1 MDNITSLSAAASH
14 PETGIASR
22 RAKRWVLLI
31 VVPAVVAVISAV
43 VYLQGG
49 RYVATDDAYL
59 KADMVPVSVEVSG
72 TVQDVLVTENQV
84 VKAGQPLFRLDP
96 TPFRVEE
103 AKAAARLGQVRT
115 NLEALKASYREK
127 QAEIA
132 VAQSNHDYAVKE
144 QQRSA
149 DLAMKS
155 FVSASK
161 LDEVKHDTK
170 VTAQQIVTLQQELK
184 RIAQALAGGIDT
196 PIEKHPDY
204 QAALADLDQARF
216 DLQHAEVCA
225 SLPSSVSKLP
235 EPGQYI
241 KAGNTAMVLVAN
253 KHLWVEANINE
264 TDLTYIHPGQQVKLQ
279 IDTYPNRNIQGV
291 VDSLSPATGAEFA
304 VIPAQNA
311 IGNWVKIVQRVPVR
325 IRLENEANLPALRA
339 GLSSSVEIDTGHH
352 RHLFGLSL

>member
-1 MDNITSLSAAASH
+1 MDNITSDSSTVIL
-14 PETGIASR
+14 PGSR
-22 RAKRWVLLI
+22 PAPRRVRRLVLLI
-31 VVPAVVAVISAV
+31 VVPLAVAVISAV
-43 VYLQGG
+43 VYLKGG

-59 KADMVPVSVEVSG
+59 KADIVPVSVEVSG
-72 TVQDVLVTENQV
+72 TVQNVLVKENQV
-84 VKAGQPLFRLDP
+84 VKAGQILFRLDP

-103 AKAAARLGQVRT
+103 ARAAARLGQVRT

-127 QAEIA
+127 QSEIA
-132 VAQSNHDYAVKE
+132 VARSNHDYAVRE
-144 QQRSA
+144 QRRVS
-149 DLAMKS
+149 DLAQRS

-161 LDEVKHDTK
+161 LDEVKHKAK
-170 VTAQQIVTLQQELK
+170 VTAQEIVTLQLDLK
-184 RIAQALAGGIDT
+184 RIAQALGGGIDI

-216 DLQHAEVCA
+216 DLQHAQVCA
-225 SLPSSVSKLP
+225 SLPGSVSKIP

-253 KHLWVEANINE
+253 RHLWVEANINE

-279 IDTYPNRNIQGV
+279 IDTYPNRKILGV

-325 IRLENEANLPALRA
+325 IRLEDEAKLPALRA

-352 RHLFGLSL
+352 RHLLGLSL

>member
-1 MDNITSLSAAASH
+1 MDNSTSNSSTAVL
-14 PETGIASR
+14 PEARPSSR
-22 RAKRWVLLI
+22 RGRRWVLLI
-31 VVPAVVAVISAV
+31 VVPAVIAVISAV
-43 VYLQGG
+43 VYLKGG

-59 KADMVPVSVEVSG
+59 KADIVPVSVEVSG
-72 TVQDVLVTENQV
+72 TIKDVLVKENQV
-84 VKAGQPLFRLDP
+84 VKAGQILFRLDP
-96 TPFRVEE
+96 RPFRVEE
-103 AKAAARLGQVRT
+103 AKAEARLGQVRT
-115 NLEALKASYREK
+115 TLKALKASYREK

-132 VAQSNHDYAVKE
+132 VARSNHDYAVKE
-144 QQRSA
+144 QRRA
-149 DLAMKS
+149 TDLALKS

-161 LDEVKHDTK
+161 LDEVKHNAK
-170 VTAQQIVTLQQELK
+170 ITAQEIVTLQQDLK

-216 DLQHAEVCA
+216 DLQHAEIRA
-225 SLPSSVSKLP
+225 SLPGSVSKLP

-241 KAGNTAMVLVAN
+241 KAGNAAMVLVAN

-264 TDLTYIHPGQQVKLQ
+264 TDLTYIRPGQQVKLQ
-279 IDTYPNRNIQGV
+279 IDTYPNRKIQGV

-325 IRLENEANLPALRA
+325 IRLDDEANLPALRA

-352 RHLFGLSL
+352 RHFLGLSL